1 MKKFLV
7 IMMALMLVLGA
18 VACSGGSEEPAT
30 TDSSSSEVS
39 EASGTNDGE
48 AQKSEEP
55 TKIVLLVSGSL
66 GDKSFH
72 DSSKAGIDKIVEK
85 YGDKVETKIIEM
97 GTDKTKFIPTLEDMS
112 DEDWDIIITGTFHMK
127 EPIEEVAPLYPDKK
141 YILFDTA
148 VDYEGIAGLENVY
161 SITYKQNEV
170 GFLAGVLAASMTTK
184 TDIENINPEKAV
196 GFLGAMDIPVINDFL
211 VGYIEGIQHV
221 DKDVKVDISYIDS
234 FSDAAK
240 GKELALIQYQTKGVD
255 IGFNVAGRA
264 GLGQI
269 EAALEANGYAIGVD
283 SDQALLFADTPE
295 KANRIMSSAMKRVD
309 NSLVRAIDMY
319 FEGAMPIGVV
329 EAVGLEEGGVGLV
342 KNDVYESL
350 VPEDVRAEIDKVE
363 AGLKDGSIVVDSA
376 FGMSSDA
383 LTKLKESVK

>member
-7 IMMALMLVLGA
+7 IMMALLLVLGA
-18 VACSGGSEEPAT
+18 VACSGGTEESATPAT
-30 TDSSSSEVS
+30 DEQAKES
-39 EASGTNDGE
+39 NDGE
-48 AQKSEEP
+48 TAKAEEP

-72 DSSKAGIDKIVEK
+72 DSSKAGMDKIVEK

-127 EPIEEVAPLYPDKK
+127 EPIEEVAPLYPEKK

-148 VDYEGIAGLENVY
+148 VDYDNIEGLENVY

-184 TDIENINPEKAV
+184 TDIENINPEKVV

-211 VGYIEGIQHV
+211 VGYIQGIQHV
-221 DKDVKVDISYIDS
+221 DKEVKVDISYIDS

-240 GKELALIQYQTKGVD
+240 GKELALIQYQTKNVD

-269 EAALEANGYAIGVD
+269 EAALEANAYAIGVD
-283 SDQALLFADTPE
+283 SDQAELFADTPE
-295 KANRIMSSAMKRVD
+295 KSKRIMSSAMKRVD

-319 FEGAMPIGVV
+319 FEGAMPIGKV
-329 EAVGLEEGGVGLV
+329 EAVGLDEGGVGLV
-342 KNDVYESL
+342 KNDVYKSI

-363 AGLKDGSIVVDSA
+363 SGLKDGSIIVDSA
-376 FGMSSDA
+376 FGMSSED
-383 LTKLKESVK
+383 LTKIKESVK